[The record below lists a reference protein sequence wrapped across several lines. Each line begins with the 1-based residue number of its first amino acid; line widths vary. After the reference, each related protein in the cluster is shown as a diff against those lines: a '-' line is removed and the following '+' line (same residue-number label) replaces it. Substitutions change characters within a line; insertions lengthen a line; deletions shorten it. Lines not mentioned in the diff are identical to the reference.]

1 MPTKDAHS
9 NLITEISQIK
19 TTEQHQLILELIH
32 KKQYNKALLYGCK
45 NCNPQDTILTEL
57 LAVLI
62 RNREALFLDVDIK
75 ENGLSPIDYTIT
87 NQNYTLHFL
96 LEKANA
102 NGNKFLK
109 PVWMQF
115 IANAVYKIASHE
127 NAQYIKERESIDALF
142 KALPLKNSFLTDQ
155 ENAQFDVK
163 RLICLL
169 HILRHLQQY
178 HNNLN
183 DSSLVDC
190 KLSSFEREVLYYR
203 RIDYIRESI
212 NRFSIIISNLS
223 GSLRS
228 RYKTQLEPL
237 SWITLEQLG
246 GATAKTTPEMVFHFA
261 LEKNLTDLRFDD
273 AESSLFQEH
282 SDREELVEEAIP
294 SVLNELNALNQFFRS
309 LLTKE
314 LKPDTPTVDKPLIL
328 PNVKAITR
336 YFLETKYLID
346 LLNLV
351 NYTEGEVY
359 DQEKVL
365 TLSGLSGVK
374 AVFTALPPEVQY
386 RRRLDLTTK
395 AGQHALLRRF
405 QRIGELLTGKKS
417 DFTEFDETIDFRA
430 LITLRDGICH
440 QDEGNNKFI
449 IDNLLKDKDK
459 LETIASGEMYSL
471 FKRVQKFI
479 ASRQKV
485 YGTYKENPKEFWAS
499 VLKAEQERFQV
510 AQEKAKGKQEVV
522 VDASERRIPQQ
533 EEDEFFILFELLKSE
548 LLKQMITIPNPQ
560 EMITECHKLFDGT
573 AEIPSKKRIGELLQP
588 FAKFKKTEYESQ
600 YKRMAQIL
608 TNATVK
614 PRTTAVERQ
623 QKRLQEQN
631 EAALRKSARESVFI
645 GLDHI
650 RELAKQLMATPV
662 REHMLTPLKRVD
674 AAIESLNNI
683 QEFLVE
689 AGYLVV
695 GQPHKNMKSW
705 DLYHARQG
713 QSDLV
718 QLLVSNHQLS
728 DALEYN
734 AGQLLQHLDTIKGYA
749 EAQRSKHLT
758 LGYEA
763 LRNLRNYIEHGDP
776 LTETQEINLN
786 KNSPSAFQHQ
796 KLLAPKIIELIFVLL
811 PDLLQIKEVME
822 RNQAQ
827 QAPASV
833 PVDPL
838 ATKEIESSVSVESKS
853 AKKPSP
859 LVTKSIFNYSVDKI
873 EAENLPTQN
882 CTP

>member
-1 MPTKDAHS
+1 MPKKDAHS
-9 NLITEISQIK
+9 DLIAEISQIK
-19 TTEQHQLILELIH
+19 TTKQHQWILELIH
-32 KKQYNKALLYGCK
+32 KKQYHKALLQGCQ

-62 RNREALFLDVDIK
+62 RNRDALCLDVDIK
-75 ENGLSPIDYTIT
+75 ENGLGPIDYTIS

-102 NGNKFLK
+102 NANKFLK

-127 NAQYIKERESIDALF
+127 NALYKKDRESIDALF
-142 KALPLKNSFLTDQ
+142 KALPSKNSFLTDQ
-155 ENAQFDVK
+155 ENAQFDIK

-178 HNNLN
+178 HNDLN

-190 KLSSFEREVLYYR
+190 KLSPFEREVLYYR

-212 NRFSIIISNLS
+212 NRFSVIISNLS

-228 RYKTQLEPL
+228 RHKAQLEPL
-237 SWITLEQLG
+237 SWIILEQLG
-246 GATAKTTPEMVFHFA
+246 GATAKTTPEMVFLFA
-261 LEKNLTDLRFDD
+261 LEKTITDLRFDD
-273 AESSLFQEH
+273 AENSLFQEH

-294 SVLNELNALNQFFRS
+294 SVLNELNALDQFFKS

-351 NYTEGEVY
+351 NYTEGELY
-359 DQEKVL
+359 DQEKVDNVFGA
-365 TLSGLSGVK
+365 SGIKVL
-374 AVFTALPPEVQY
+374 FTTLPPEVQY
-386 RRRLDLTTK
+386 RRRLDLSTK
-395 AGQHALLRRF
+395 AGQHALLKRF

-449 IDNLLKDKDK
+449 IDNLLKDKEK
-459 LETIASGEMYSL
+459 LETIASEEMYSL

-485 YGTYKENPKEFWAS
+485 YGVYQENPKKFWAS
-499 VLKAEQERFQV
+499 VLKVEQERFQL
-510 AQEKAKGKQEVV
+510 AQEKAKSKQQVV
-522 VDASERRIPQQ
+522 VDAPERRIPQQ

-548 LLKQMITIPNPQ
+548 LLKQMITLPNPQ
-560 EMITECHKLFDGT
+560 EMITECHQIFDGT
-573 AEIPSKKRIGELLQP
+573 AEIPSKKRIGEMLQP

-608 TNATVK
+608 TNATAK
-614 PRTTAVERQ
+614 PRTTAVERE

-631 EAALRKSARESVFI
+631 EAALRRAARESIFI

-662 REHMLTPLKRVD
+662 REHTLTPLKRVD
-674 AAIESLNNI
+674 AAIEALNNM
-683 QEFLVE
+683 QEFLLE
-689 AGYLVV
+689 TGYLVI
-695 GQPHKNMKSW
+695 GQPHKDMKSW

-713 QSDLV
+713 HPDLV
-718 QLLVSNHQLS
+718 QLLASNHQLS

-749 EAQRSKHLT
+749 EAHRSKPLT

-776 LTETQEINLN
+776 LTETQDINLN
-786 KNSPSAFQHQ
+786 KNSPHAFHHQ
-796 KLLAPKIIELIFVLL
+796 KVLAPKIIELIFELL
-811 PDLLQIKEVME
+811 PDLMQIKAVME
-822 RNQAQ
+822 RNQALQ
-827 QAPASV
+827 VPASV

-838 ATKEIESSVSVESKS
+838 ASKEMESSVSVEAAS

-859 LVTKSIFNYSVDKI
+859 LVIKSIFNYSVDKI
-873 EAENLPTQN
+873 EAEDLPDQN